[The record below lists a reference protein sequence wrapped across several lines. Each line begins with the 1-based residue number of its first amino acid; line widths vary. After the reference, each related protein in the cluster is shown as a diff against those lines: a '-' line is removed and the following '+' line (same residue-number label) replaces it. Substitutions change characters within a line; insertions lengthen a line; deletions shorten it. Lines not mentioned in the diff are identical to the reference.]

1 MTQPFCCF
9 GSQSRPCRAAFV
21 SYGEVDFTSRLAMH
35 ETALS
40 RQDAL
45 DAGVRWRVVEC
56 ASGLRIEEGEPQ
68 DNRYD
73 IEQVLRLVWL
83 ALENEREVRIESVC
97 RSDSAKKV
105 P

>member
-1 MTQPFCCF
+1 
-9 GSQSRPCRAAFV
+9 
-21 SYGEVDFTSRLAMH
+21 MH

-56 ASGLRIEEGEPQ
+56 ASGLRLEDGDPQ

-73 IEQVLRLVWL
+73 IEHVLRLVWL
-83 ALENEREVRIESVC
+83 ALESGREVRIAGLC

>member
-1 MTQPFCCF
+1 
-9 GSQSRPCRAAFV
+9 
-21 SYGEVDFTSRLAMH
+21 MH

-45 DAGVRWRVVEC
+45 DAGMRLRVVEC
-56 ASGLRIEEGEPQ
+56 ASGLRIEEGDPE

-73 IEQVLRLVWL
+73 LEQVLRLVWL
-83 ALENEREVRIESVC
+83 ALESAREVRIEGVC

>member
-21 SYGEVDFTSRLAMH
+21 SYGEVDFTPRLAMH

-56 ASGLRIEEGEPQ
+56 ASGLRIEEGDPE
-68 DNRYD
+68 DNRQKLREPLVMVGAPIGQCWD
-73 IEQVLRLVWL
+73 IEYLTEAGKW
-83 ALENEREVRIESVC
+83 ERT
-97 RSDSAKKV
+97 
-105 P
+105 

>member
-1 MTQPFCCF
+1 MTQPFCCC
-9 GSQSRPCRAAFV
+9 GSQSRPCRAASV

-56 ASGLRIEEGEPQ
+56 ASGLRIEEGDPE
-68 DNRYD
+68 DNRQKLREPLVMVGAPIGQCWD
-73 IEQVLRLVWL
+73 IEYLTEAGKW
-83 ALENEREVRIESVC
+83 ERT
-97 RSDSAKKV
+97 
-105 P
+105 

>member
-1 MTQPFCCF
+1 
-9 GSQSRPCRAAFV
+9 
-21 SYGEVDFTSRLAMH
+21 MH

-45 DAGVRWRVVEC
+45 DAGMRLRVVEC
-56 ASGLRIEEGEPQ
+56 ASGLRIEEGDPE

-73 IEQVLRLVWL
+73 LEQVLRLVWL
-83 ALENEREVRIESVC
+83 ALESAREVRIEGVC
-97 RSDSAKKV
+97 RSVSAKKV

>member
-1 MTQPFCCF
+1 
-9 GSQSRPCRAAFV
+9 
-21 SYGEVDFTSRLAMH
+21 MH

-97 RSDSAKKV
+97 RPDSAKKV
-105 P
+105 H

>member
-1 MTQPFCCF
+1 MTQPFCCC

-56 ASGLRIEEGEPQ
+56 ASGLRIEEGDPE
-68 DNRYD
+68 DNRQKLREPLVMVGAPIGQCWD
-73 IEQVLRLVWL
+73 IEYLTEAGKW
-83 ALENEREVRIESVC
+83 ERT
-97 RSDSAKKV
+97 
-105 P
+105 

>member
-1 MTQPFCCF
+1 
-9 GSQSRPCRAAFV
+9 
-21 SYGEVDFTSRLAMH
+21 MH

-45 DAGVRWRVVEC
+45 DAGVRWRVVEY
-56 ASGLRIEEGEPQ
+56 ASGLRIDEGEPQ
-68 DNRYD
+68 DSRYD

-83 ALENEREVRIESVC
+83 ALESGREVRIAGLC

>member
-1 MTQPFCCF
+1 
-9 GSQSRPCRAAFV
+9 
-21 SYGEVDFTSRLAMH
+21 MH

-56 ASGLRIEEGEPQ
+56 ASGQRIEEGDPE
-68 DNRYD
+68 DKRYD

-83 ALENEREVRIESVC
+83 ALENGREVRIAGLC

>member
-1 MTQPFCCF
+1 MTQPFCCC
-9 GSQSRPCRAAFV
+9 GSQSRPCRAAFAT
-21 SYGEVDFTSRLAMH
+21 YGEVDFTSRLAMH

-56 ASGLRIEEGEPQ
+56 ASGLRIEEGDPE

-83 ALENEREVRIESVC
+83 ALENGREVRIAGLC
-97 RSDSAKKV
+97 LSDSAKKV

>member
-1 MTQPFCCF
+1 
-9 GSQSRPCRAAFV
+9 
-21 SYGEVDFTSRLAMH
+21 MH

-56 ASGLRIEEGEPQ
+56 ASGLRIEEGDPE

-83 ALENEREVRIESVC
+83 ALENGREVRIAGLC
-97 RSDSAKKV
+97 RADSAKRCPERRV
-105 P
+105 LERGG

>member
-1 MTQPFCCF
+1 
-9 GSQSRPCRAAFV
+9 
-21 SYGEVDFTSRLAMH
+21 MH

-56 ASGLRIEEGEPQ
+56 ASGLRIEKGEPQ

-83 ALENEREVRIESVC
+83 ALENEREVRIEGMC

-105 P
+105 ALNSVFLNGEDDVSLLRRVR

>member
-1 MTQPFCCF
+1 
-9 GSQSRPCRAAFV
+9 
-21 SYGEVDFTSRLAMH
+21 MH

-45 DAGVRWRVVEC
+45 DAGVLWRVVEC
-56 ASGLRIEEGEPQ
+56 ASGLRIEEGDPQ

-73 IEQVLRLVWL
+73 IEQILRLVWL
-83 ALENEREVRIESVC
+83 ALENAREVRIAGLC
-97 RSDSAKKV
+97 RSDSAEKL

>member
-1 MTQPFCCF
+1 MTQPFCCC

-21 SYGEVDFTSRLAMH
+21 SYGEVDFTPRLAMH

-56 ASGLRIEEGEPQ
+56 ASGLRIEEGDPE
-68 DNRYD
+68 DNRQKLREPLVMVGAPIGQCWD
-73 IEQVLRLVWL
+73 IEYLTEAGKW
-83 ALENEREVRIESVC
+83 ERT
-97 RSDSAKKV
+97 
-105 P
+105 

>member
-1 MTQPFCCF
+1 
-9 GSQSRPCRAAFV
+9 
-21 SYGEVDFTSRLAMH
+21 MH

-45 DAGVRWRVVEC
+45 DAGVRWRVLEC
-56 ASGLRIEEGEPQ
+56 ASGLSIEEGDPQ

-83 ALENEREVRIESVC
+83 ALENAREVRIAGLC
-97 RSDSAKKV
+97 LSDSAKKV